1 MPLGQG
7 TFIGPYEVVDW
18 LGAGGMG
25 EVYRARD
32 ARVDREVAI
41 KLLPSKYAL
50 DAARLRRFA
59 HEARAAGRLSHPNVL
74 TVHDVGSLTG
84 IPYVVSEVL
93 DGETLRQRLRRGAI
107 SPARSA
113 EYARQTANGLA
124 AAHERG
130 IVHRDIKPEG
140 LFITRDDRVKILDFG
155 FAKLLAPGDLT
166 FVYPD
171 ARSGTSSNVQI
182 GTSAYM
188 SPEQLRGESVDARS
202 DIFNLGAVLHEML
215 SGRPAFAG
223 GSVAETSAAIL
234 GQDPAPLQPPVPQAL
249 SDIVRRCLEKRR
261 ESRFQ
266 SARDLAFALDLI
278 PPSTPVRAP
287 APPPRSWRRYL
298 LSASLALLLLAPG
311 AALLRRPAADI
322 DERFRGARFE
332 RLTDWNGTEGQ
343 AQISPDGRLVAF
355 IADRDGPLDLWTTK
369 IGSGRFQ
376 NLTSGVVR
384 FPTGGATRTLAFNAD
399 ASLIWLTTR
408 NGSSLMPATGGTPN
422 PFLGP
427 HSAGAAWSPDG
438 SRLTFFK
445 DTEGDPLFVADSAGA
460 NAHQIF
466 VEQRGGSR
474 TRNPAW
480 SPDGSWIYF
489 VHGRSVGSALEMDVW
504 RVRPTGE
511 SAEKLTDLKTA
522 LDSLAPIGDRTLL
535 YVAPA
540 PDRSGPWL
548 WALDVPSRRTHRLV
562 SGLDQYRSVSASRDG
577 RRIVATVAG
586 RSTDT
591 SDVVLIDL
599 PQ

>member
-32 ARVDREVAI
+32 ARLDREVAI

-59 HEARAAGRLSHPNVL
+59 HEARAAGRLDHPNVL

-84 IPYVVSEVL
+84 IPYIVSEVL

-130 IVHRDIKPEG
+130 IVHRDLKPEG

-155 FAKLLAPGDLT
+155 FAKLLPPGELA

-171 ARSGTSSNVQI
+171 GRPGTLSSADI
-182 GTSAYM
+182 GPAGYM
-188 SPEQLRGESVDARS
+188 SPEQVRGEPADARS
-202 DIFNLGAVLHEML
+202 DVFTLGAVLHEML
-215 SGRPAFAG
+215 SGRPAFEGHSA
-223 GSVAETSAAIL
+223 AETTAAIL
-234 GQDPAPLQPPVPQAL
+234 GRDPEPLQPPVPQAL

-278 PPSTPVRAP
+278 PPSTPVR
-287 APPPRSWRRYL
+287 PPVERSRYWGRYV
-298 LSASLALLLLAPG
+298 LSAAVLLLLAPG
-311 AALLRRPAADI
+311 AALLRRPAAGI
-322 DERFRGARFE
+322 DERFRNARFH

-343 AQISPDGRLVAF
+343 AQISPDGRRVAF
-355 IADRDGPLDLWTTK
+355 IADHDGPLDLWTTQ
-369 IGSGRFQ
+369 IGSGHFQ
-376 NLTSGVVR
+376 NLTTGAFR
-384 FPTGGATRTLAFNAD
+384 FPAAGQLARAIAFNAD
-399 ASLIWLTTR
+399 ASEIWLNTR
-408 NGSSLMPATGGTPN
+408 NGGNLVPATGGSPN

-438 SRLTFFK
+438 SHLAFFN
-445 DTEGDPLFVADSAGA
+445 DTDGDPLFVADGAGG
-460 NAHQIF
+460 NARQIF
-466 VEQRGGSR
+466 VERQAGIHTR
-474 TRNPAW
+474 TPVW

-489 VHGRSVGSALEMDVW
+489 VHGRNIGATIEMDVW
-504 RVRPTGE
+504 RIRPTGE
-511 SAEKLTDLKTA
+511 SAEKLTDLKRA
-522 LDSLAPIGDRTLL
+522 LDSLAPLGDRTLL

-540 PDRSGPWL
+540 SDRSGPWL
-548 WALDVPSRRTHRLV
+548 WALDVATRQTYRLA
-562 SGLDQYRSVSASRDG
+562 SGMDQYRSVSASRDG
-577 RRIVATVAG
+577 RRLIATVARG
-586 RSTDT
+586 SSDT
-591 SDVVLIDL
+591 SDLVLIDL
-599 PQ
+599 P